1 MEMGTTTATN
11 TTDAKRL
18 CTKCI
23 QVNLQHPRA
32 ATDNLMMAVA
42 EDGTNIIFIQEPYT
56 KQSKVVGISTKYK
69 IFTSGEGRCRAA
81 VVVTNNLRHD
91 ANSATIRC

>member
-1 MEMGTTTATN
+1 MEMGTSTATN

-32 ATDNLMMAVA
+32 ATANLMKAVA
-42 EDGTNIIFIQEPYT
+42 EDGTDIIFIQEPYT

-81 VVVTNNLRHD
+81 VVVTNNLRHN
-91 ANSATIRC
+91 ANSTTIRC